1 MLNGGAGGVHG
12 SGDVGVHGRSVI
24 DLNCDM
30 GEGMATD
37 AAIFP
42 FISSANI
49 ACGGHAGDADT
60 MRRTVELALQHGVA
74 IGAHPSYPD
83 RENFG
88 RVDILGVSL
97 RPVDLAGLLFEQL
110 HRLQSICREF
120 GVRLRHVKPHGAL
133 YNRAAV
139 DVAVSTLIVRA
150 IADLDDSLLVYGL
163 SGSVLGSVAET
174 MGVRY
179 VSEVFADRTY
189 RADGTLTS
197 RSEPGALIA
206 DGGVAVAQVVRMVRE
221 GVVMGGG
228 AGFAGAAGDAGGA
241 GFAGGGSAGSGDAG
255 GPGGGSAW
263 AGDAGEPGGLVPVAI
278 RAETVCLHGDG
289 AHAVEFAQL
298 IYGTLTAE
306 GIRISAPVA

>member
-1 MLNGGAGGVHG
+1 MLNRG
-12 SGDVGVHGRSVI
+12 VI

-42 FISSANI
+42 FISSSNI

-60 MRRTVELALQHGVA
+60 MRRSVELALQHGVA

-83 RENFG
+83 RSSFG
-88 RVDILGVSL
+88 RVDLLGVSL
-97 RPVDLAGLLFEQL
+97 RPEDLAGLLFEQL

-120 GVRLRHVKPHGAL
+120 GARMQHVKPHGAL

-150 IADLDDSLLVYGL
+150 IADLDDSLLLYGL
-163 SGSVLGSVAET
+163 SGSLLGPVAET
-174 MGVRY
+174 MGIGF

-189 RADGTLTS
+189 RADGTLTP
-197 RSEPGALIA
+197 RSERHALIS
-206 DGGVAVAQVVRMVRE
+206 DGGLAVAQVVRMVRE

-228 AGFAGAAGDAGGA
+228 AA
-241 GFAGGGSAGSGDAG
+241 DAG
-255 GPGGGSAW
+255 GP
-263 AGDAGEPGGLVPVAI
+263 AGFDAAGRARLVPVAI

-289 AHAVEFAQL
+289 AHAVEFARL
-298 IYGTLTAE
+298 IHGALTAE
-306 GIRISAPVA
+306 GVLIAAPVGGR